1 MSKLYHFPKCTKAAT
16 NTAST
21 QIVKILEEV
30 HELAETQNNDP
41 LDDVRIIEET
51 WDVIHAAEG
60 VLRKYP
66 PALVEFVRDSVEHK
80 NRERGYYDK

>member
-30 HELAETQNNDP
+30 HELAEVQNKDP
-41 LDDVRIIEET
+41 LDSVRIIEET

-60 VLRKYP
+60 VLRKYHP
-66 PALVEFVRDSVEHK
+66 ETVANVRDYVEQK
-80 NRERGYYDK
+80 NEHRGYYDK

>member
-1 MSKLYHFPKCTKAAT
+1 MSIYRFPKCTRAQQ

-21 QIVKILEEV
+21 QIVKVLEEV
-30 HELAETQNNDP
+30 HELAEVQNHDP
-41 LDDVRIIEET
+41 FDTVRIIEET

-60 VLRKYP
+60 VLRKYRID
-66 PALVEFVRDSVEHK
+66 LVEYVRESVEQK